1 MSKHTSSV
9 AKAGLQGCGIVVA
22 SKLAKAGYGRH
33 LIDGIRT
40 LPSAVIGDF
49 LDEWRQ
55 DLRTELLQNSSGHL
69 GTRHVSLAN
78 SISDDFPVLGILD
91 LYINPAVHP
100 AGFGTDS
107 CLSFSSSELR
117 AADFAQFSASHFQW
131 GRTAQ
136 ALVKRYGD
144 AFFPA
149 MAVRQLIQAAVD
161 IDKGQALADSGC
173 PMIGRI
179 VGQRQSQD
187 TCFLKEVRVLL
198 RVSLALIREI
208 CTSLRGPV
216 VTDSEILKIRHTATK
231 FRAWLPTDMV
241 RIVLPA
247 RLAEFELRSPV
258 KQKGKTSGMWPVYK
272 CDATDFSDLLQMF

>member
-1 MSKHTSSV
+1 M
-9 AKAGLQGCGIVVA
+9 
-22 SKLAKAGYGRH
+22 
-33 LIDGIRT
+33 
-40 LPSAVIGDF
+40 
-49 LDEWRQ
+49 
-55 DLRTELLQNSSGHL
+55 
-69 GTRHVSLAN
+69 
-78 SISDDFPVLGILD
+78 LGILN
-91 LYINPAVHP
+91 LYINPTVHP
-100 AGFGTDS
+100 GGLGTDS
-107 CLSFSSSELR
+107 RLSFSSSELH

-198 RVSLALIREI
+198 RVSLALI
-208 CTSLRGPV
+208 
-216 VTDSEILKIRHTATK
+216 
-231 FRAWLPTDMV
+231 
-241 RIVLPA
+241 
-247 RLAEFELRSPV
+247 
-258 KQKGKTSGMWPVYK
+258 
-272 CDATDFSDLLQMF
+272 